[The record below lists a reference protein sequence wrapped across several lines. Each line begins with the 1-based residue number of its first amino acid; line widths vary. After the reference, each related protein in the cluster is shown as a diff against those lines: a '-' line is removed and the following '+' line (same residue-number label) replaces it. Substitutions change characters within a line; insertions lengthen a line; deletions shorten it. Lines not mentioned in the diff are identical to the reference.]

1 MDYKLYIY
9 IVRDIACFVNGRNFP
24 ISFLSGWI
32 FFFFLFFV
40 FRSSNFKVFRIIL
53 DETTLFVCFKYEK
66 KFSVSFARKEINPCF
81 SFFLSRVTNED
92 LRNRFVL
99 VKRNLIS
106 R

>member
-1 MDYKLYIY
+1 MEEIFQSPFYL
-9 IVRDIACFVNGRNFP
+9 AG
-24 ISFLSGWI
+24 S

-53 DETTLFVCFKYEK
+53 DETTLFVCFKYER